1 MLLEDEASMASS
13 TSVLTSALTSDATMS
28 STSYSTM
35 SSTSYSTV
43 SSTSTL
49 TSSPTSNSTMSSTST
64 LTSALSSDS
73 TVSSSH
79 PSHSPLSHR
88 ENFAGFYIMLNHI
101 IISHDDVPLHMRNSC
116 IINERNE
123 TLAVHWIYIMHRR
136 IHSAI
141 LQNKIEEAIPSW
153 MHHSPDIRDTQGWTI
168 AMHWVQKY
176 GTVTPSWM
184 HHNPTY
190 QNNNG
195 KTIAMLYI
203 MHSKEPPNWMHH
215 DTNIFDKDGN
225 SILDYWIAC
234 TNLPIPSWINPN
246 NYINGNNEDISIAYL
261 IRRNSPP
268 PLNYHINHKLKTSYH
283 QTYEDLFDKL
293 FNDIFNVI
301 PLSSK
306 HRRTC
311 YSLYRYL
318 FRLRIK

>member
-1 MLLEDEASMASS
+1 MLLEDETSTASS
-13 TSVLTSALTSDATMS
+13 TSVLTSDA
-28 STSYSTM
+28 
-35 SSTSYSTV
+35 TV
-43 SSTSTL
+43 SSTST
-49 TSSPTSNSTMSSTST
+49 SHTST
-64 LTSALSSDS
+64 LSSDS
-73 TVSSSH
+73 TVSSTSDATVSSTSSH
-79 PSHSPLSHR
+79 TSAPTSDATVSSSHSSLSHR
-88 ENFAGFYIMLNHI
+88 ENFTGFYIMLNHI
-101 IISHDDVPLHMRNSC
+101 SISHDDVPLHMRNSC

-136 IHSAI
+136 IHTAL

-176 GTVTPSWM
+176 GTDTPSWM

-195 KTIAMLYI
+195 KTVAMLYI

-215 DTNIFDKDGN
+215 DTNIYDKDGN

-234 TNLPIPSWINPN
+234 TNLPIPSWINPI

-283 QTYEDLFDKL
+283 LTYEDIFNKL

-301 PLSSK
+301 PLASK

-318 FRLRIK
+318 FRLRVK